1 MRAPRQ
7 PKRKPLP
14 PPVALTA
21 GARVGRYV
29 VRNLLGT
36 GSYGIVYRAWDE
48 AAEDDVALKEYL
60 PRSLALR
67 SGAAAVVPRSDEA
80 AAVFAAGLRRF
91 SDDARAF
98 ARLDHPSL
106 VKVYEVVEQN
116 GTAYQVMAFVTGRS
130 LAVAQQARGRPPRE
144 ATLRALFDPLF
155 DAVAALHGAG
165 LVHGDITPQS
175 ILVEPNGNPV
185 LLEMA
190 SVRPVLAAASGI
202 GAPGSRE
209 GYVAPELLA
218 LAHAAGDGDW
228 AATAPGAE
236 PTAAAGEAATSPRAA
251 AAPREAAAGPWSDV
265 YALGAVLHFVITGKA
280 PAPAADRYPGDRLAL
295 RAQHHEPRYSVELLA
310 VVDWMLAP
318 QPAERP
324 QGIAAVRAALADGEV
339 PKPFAP
345 PRRRRWRGRIR
356 RHRVALVV
364 GAVALL
370 AIGAAAATLWIL
382 ADSGRIVWPPPWR
395 EWLSQLPWPKRP

>member
-1 MRAPRQ
+1 MRAPRH
-7 PKRKPLP
+7 PRRKPLP
-14 PPVALTA
+14 PPVPLAA

-29 VRNLLGT
+29 VRNVLGT
-36 GSYGIVYRAWDE
+36 GSYGVVYRAWDE

-60 PRSLALR
+60 PRALALR
-67 SGAAAVVPRSDEA
+67 SGAAAVVPRRDEA

-91 SDDARAF
+91 CDDARRF

-190 SVRPVLAAASGI
+190 SVRPVLAAASEI
-202 GAPGSRE
+202 GPGPRE
-209 GYVAPELLA
+209 GYVAPEMLA
-218 LAHAAGDGDW
+218 LAHAAGEGD
-228 AATAPGAE
+228 AAAEAVAE
-236 PTAAAGEAATSPRAA
+236 P
-251 AAPREAAAGPWSDV
+251 AAAGPWSDV
-265 YALGAVLHFVITGKA
+265 YALGAVLHFIITGKPP
-280 PAPAADRYPGDRLAL
+280 PAAADRRPDDRLAL
-295 RAQHHEPRYSVELLA
+295 RRQRDEPRYGPELLA

-318 QPAERP
+318 PPAERP
-324 QGIAAVRAALADGEV
+324 QDIAAVRRALADGEV
-339 PKPFAP
+339 PRPYAP
-345 PRRRRWRGRIR
+345 PRRSRWRSRIR
-356 RHRVALVV
+356 RHRVAVAV
-364 GAVALL
+364 GTVALL
-370 AIGAAAATLWIL
+370 AIGAAAATAWVLV
-382 ADSGRIVWPPPWR
+382 DSGRIAWPPPW
-395 EWLSQLPWPKRP
+395 WPKRP